1 MLSRFTVGNFL
12 SFKKPQT
19 FSMIAGSVQKHK
31 QRLYQANDMK
41 LLKFSAIYGA
51 NAAGK
56 SNLVKAMEYARNVI
70 VLGTE
75 KISDAAFFKLDQT
88 YQKIPS
94 YFEFEIC
101 IEGVMYGYGFEI
113 LLSEKEI
120 TEEWLI
126 RLGES
131 RNDQIFSR
139 NTITGNY
146 DYDNSLFS
154 SEENRNRFDIYI
166 NDLKNVKDTLFLQDI
181 VTNKEALYNG
191 NTRLVVLKEVFTW
204 ISALDISF
212 PNSPVSGYSCFS
224 STTPD
229 QIMKAVKTFATGI
242 SHVETRTVARETALE
257 DISPKDRKEIDSL
270 LADLAKASKL
280 GKASKLAP
288 HGARINCNGRL
299 YLAHMEGN
307 EPVFHEIT
315 FVHDNH
321 RNVSFSLAE
330 ESDGTQRL
338 LDMLTV
344 LVGTQEPAVFV
355 IDEIDRSLHPQMT
368 VHFIKNFLSLVK
380 KKNIQLIITTHES
393 HLLDLSILRQ
403 DEIWFAEKNSSGA
416 TLLTPFDRFRER
428 FDKKIEKA
436 YLDGR
441 YGGVP
446 LFDSFFFPEGYVGD
460 EE

>member
-31 QRLYQANDMK
+31 ERLYQAKDMK
-41 LLKFSAIYGA
+41 LLKFSSIYGA

-56 SNLVKAMEYARNVI
+56 SNLVKAMEYARNII
-70 VLGTE
+70 VQGTE
-75 KISDAAFFKLDQT
+75 KTPDTTYFKLDQT
-88 YQKIPS
+88 YQDIPS

-101 IEGVMYGYGFEI
+101 IDGVIYSYGFEI

-120 TEEWLI
+120 TEEWLF
-126 RLGES
+126 LLKES
-131 RNDQIFSR
+131 RNKEIFYR
-139 NTITGNY
+139 NTTTGKYGY
-146 DYDNSLFS
+146 DSSLFS
-154 SEENRNRFDIYI
+154 SEENHNRFDIYI
-166 NDLKNVKDTLFLQDI
+166 NDLKYVKDTFFLQDI
-181 VTNKEALYNG
+181 VTNKEALYSENDK
-191 NTRLVVLKEVFTW
+191 LVILKEVFKW
-204 ISALDISF
+204 ITSLDISF

-224 STTPD
+224 STSSD
-229 QIMKAVKTFATGI
+229 QIMEAVKTFATGI
-242 SHVETRTVARETALE
+242 SHVEARKVSREAALE
-257 DISPKDRKEIDSL
+257 DVPPTVKKSIDNL
-270 LADLAKASKL
+270 LADLTK
-280 GKASKLAP
+280 GFNNAP
-288 HGARINCNGRL
+288 NGARINCNGRL
-299 YLAHMEGN
+299 YLVHIEGN
-307 EPVFHEIT
+307 EPVFNEIT

-321 RNVSFSLAE
+321 RGTSFSLAE

-344 LVGTQEPAVFV
+344 LLCSQEPTVFV

-368 VHFIKNFLSLVK
+368 VHFVKNFLSLAN

-403 DEIWFAEKNSSGA
+403 DEIWFAEKNRSGA

-446 LFDSFFFPEGYVGD
+446 LFDSFFFPEGNFQK
-460 EE
+460 EEDGIS

>member
-31 QRLYQANDMK
+31 ERLYQANDMK

-166 NDLKNVKDTLFLQDI
+166 NDLNNVKDTLFLQDI

-212 PNSPVSGYSCFS
+212 PLTQVQMSFHELPIVDLGPFLAGDAEAKRAVRSRMLERRNREAGGPQVGNLAAVLRAWAPLRLAGAVTAYAAVAGEPDLTPIIEDMVDAGRPIALPRFSRERRAYELAYVEDLARDVSSGHLGIPEPVAAC
-224 STTPD
+224 
-229 QIMKAVKTFATGI
+229 
-242 SHVETRTVARETALE
+242 RTMSVGVANAPTSVWLVPGLAF
-257 DISPKDRKEIDSL
+257 DRAGNRLGRGAGHYDRL
-270 LADLAKASKL
+270 LADAQ
-280 GKASKLAP
+280 G
-288 HGARINCNGRL
+288 
-299 YLAHMEGN
+299 
-307 EPVFHEIT
+307 
-315 FVHDNH
+315 
-321 RNVSFSLAE
+321 
-330 ESDGTQRL
+330 
-338 LDMLTV
+338 V
-344 LVGTQEPAVFV
+344 LVGIAHRWQIVEALP
-355 IDEIDRSLHPQMT
+355 
-368 VHFIKNFLSLVK
+368 
-380 KKNIQLIITTHES
+380 HEA
-393 HLLDLSILRQ
+393 HDVRMHWL
-403 DEIWFAEKNSSGA
+403 A
-416 TLLTPFDRFRER
+416 TGECVV
-428 FDKKIEKA
+428 A
-436 YLDGR
+436 C
-441 YGGVP
+441 V
-446 LFDSFFFPEGYVGD
+446 
-460 EE
+460 